1 MNVFY
6 EEDGAFRAGTVLA
19 DNTTSL
25 QVESSHGKR
34 SKIKAASVL
43 IRFDEPLSAFLE
55 KAQHAAEAIDTDFLW
70 ECCSTEEFSFEELG
84 NEYFGHAPSPSEN
97 AGILTRL
104 HHSPMYFYKKG
115 KGRYKA
121 APPDALKAALASAEK
136 KRKQAELQASLAR
149 ELADRKLPEALV
161 PHLPELLYAPE
172 KNSIEYKALLQ
183 ACQETGLSI
192 PHLLEA
198 CGAIPSS
205 HDYHLNRFF
214 FEHFPKG
221 MPITEDC
228 EIPPLPD
235 LPLGDARAFSI
246 DDSAT
251 TEIDDAFSVKAL
263 DDGHFRIGIH
273 IAAPALGIAPDS
285 AIDAHALRMLS
296 TVYIP
301 GQKYTMMPIGA
312 IASFTLAENRSCPV
326 ASLYL
331 EIDGEFEI
339 VSSWNAVERVE
350 IASNLRHDAMD
361 EQAPFSEELDLLL
374 KLCEKL
380 EAARGKGNNVNQID
394 YTFRIENDRI
404 QIGERRRGEPLDK
417 IVSELMIYANAEWAR
432 QLSEKDFPAIYR
444 LQNNGKVRQDIRPGP
459 HQGLGVA
466 QYAWTT
472 SPLRRYIDLVNQRQL
487 VSMIQGE
494 APAYGRDELPVI
506 MRDFEEAYEIYGNFQ
521 RTMERYWCLRW
532 LIQESI
538 STIKGAVQ
546 RENWVKFDGIP
557 LSCKVPSLP
566 DLASGTQV
574 VLHIDHVD
582 LLELHLS
589 ARFAEKV

>member
-34 SKIKAASVL
+34 SKIKASSVL
-43 IRFDEPLSAFLE
+43 IRFDESLSAFLE

-70 ECCSTEEFSFEELG
+70 ECCSPDEFSFEELG
-84 NEYFGHAPSPSEN
+84 KEYFGHSPSASES

-121 APPDALKAALASAEK
+121 APPEALKAALASAEK
-136 KRKQAELQASLAR
+136 KRKQAELQASIAL
-149 ELADRKLPEALV
+149 ELVNRKLPEALV
-161 PHLPELLYAPE
+161 PHLPDLLYDPE
-172 KNSIEYKALLQ
+172 KNSVEYKALFQ
-183 ACQETGLSI
+183 ACQETGLSV
-192 PHLLEA
+192 PHLLAE

-221 MPITEDC
+221 LPITENC

-235 LPLGDARAFSI
+235 LPLGDAKAFSI

-263 DDGHFRIGIH
+263 KDGHFRIGIH
-273 IAAPALGIAPDS
+273 IAAPSLGIAQDS

-301 GQKYTMMPIGA
+301 GQKYTMMPSDA
-312 IASFTLAENRSCPV
+312 IEVFTLAENRPCPV
-326 ASLYL
+326 VSLYL
-331 EIDGEFEI
+331 EIDGESEI
-339 VSSWNAVERVE
+339 VASWNAIERVE
-350 IASNLRHDAMD
+350 VAANLRHDAMD
-361 EQAPFSEELDLLL
+361 GQAPFSDELDLLL
-374 KLCEKL
+374 KFCEKL
-380 EAARGKGNNVNQID
+380 EASRGKGNNANQID
-394 YTFRIENDRI
+394 YTFRIEDDRI
-404 QIGERRRGEPLDK
+404 SIGERRRGEPLDK
-417 IVSELMIYANAEWAR
+417 IVSELMIYANAEWAK
-432 QLSEKDFPAIYR
+432 QLSEKGFPAIYR
-444 LQNNGKVRQDIRPGP
+444 AQNNGKVRQDIRPGP

-472 SPLRRYIDLVNQRQL
+472 SPLRRYVDLANQRQL

-494 APAYGRDELPVI
+494 APAYGREELPVI
-506 MRDFEEAYEIYGNFQ
+506 MRDFDETYEIYGNFQ

-532 LIQESI
+532 LIQENI
-538 STIKGAVQ
+538 STIKGTVQ
-546 RENWVKFDGIP
+546 RENWVKLDGIP

-566 DLASGTQV
+566 DLAPGTQV
-574 VLHIDHVD
+574 VLQVDHID
-582 LLELHLS
+582 LLELHIS

>member
-6 EEDGAFRAGTVLA
+6 EEDGAFRAGAVLA

-34 SKIKAASVL
+34 SKIKASSVL
-43 IRFDEPLSAFLE
+43 IRFDEPLSTFLE

-70 ECCSTEEFSFEELG
+70 ECCSSDEFSFEELG
-84 NEYFGHAPSPSEN
+84 KEYYGHAPSPSEN

-136 KRKQAELQASLAR
+136 KRKLAELQENLAQ
-149 ELADRKLPEALV
+149 ELISRKLPEALV
-161 PHLPELLYAPE
+161 PHLSDILYDPD
-172 KNSIEYKALLQ
+172 KNSVEYKALLL
-183 ACQETGLSI
+183 ACQETGLTA
-192 PHLLEA
+192 PHLLEE

-221 MPITEDC
+221 LPKTENC
-228 EIPPLPD
+228 EIPPLPV
-235 LPLGDARAFSI
+235 LPLGDAKAFSI

-263 DDGHFRIGIH
+263 ENGHYRIGIH
-273 IAAPALGIAPDS
+273 IAAPALGIATDS
-285 AIDAHALRMLS
+285 AIDNHALRMLS

-301 GQKYTMMPIGA
+301 GQKYTMMPEGA
-312 IASFTLAENRSCPV
+312 IDAFTLAENRPCPV

-331 EIDGEFEI
+331 EVDSEFEI
-339 VSSWNAVERVE
+339 VASRNAVERVE

-361 EQAPFSEELDLLL
+361 EQAAFSEELDLLL
-374 KLCEKL
+374 KFCEKL

-404 QIGERRRGEPLDK
+404 SIGERRRGEPLDK

-444 LQNNGKVRQDIRPGP
+444 SQNNGKVRQDIRPGP

-472 SPLRRYIDLVNQRQL
+472 SPLRRYVDLVNQRQL

-494 APAYGRDELPVI
+494 APAYDREELPVI
-506 MRDFEEAYEIYGNFQ
+506 MRDFDEAYEIYGNFQ

-532 LIQESI
+532 LIQENI
-538 STIKGAVQ
+538 SNIHGTVQ
-546 RENWVKFDGIP
+546 RENWVKLDGIP

-566 DLASGTQV
+566 DLSPGAQV
-574 VLHIDHVD
+574 MLHIDHVD
-582 LLELHLS
+582 LLELHIS